1 VKGDP
6 GWIGV
11 WLLVGS
17 AVAIVLEMAL
27 AGIWSLQ
34 VTRRA
39 RELSERLATE
49 SGQVQADLARLKAAL
64 EETKVL
70 WRPYRRVLRWA
81 RHPLAIALMESYAR
95 RKAQVP

>member
-1 VKGDP
+1 MDP

-11 WLLVGS
+11 WLLVAS
-17 AVAIVLEMAL
+17 SIAIVLEMVL
-27 AGIWSLQ
+27 AGFWSLK

-39 RELSERLATE
+39 RELSEQLATE
-49 SGQVQADLARLKAAL
+49 RGQVQADLARLKAAL

-95 RKAQVP
+95 RRAQTL